1 MPYKDLRGRIEQLE
15 AAGELKRIK
24 AEVNWDLEIGGITR
38 AVLDKRKFRPALLFE
53 NIKDYKNRRCT
64 KFLTCSMAS
73 FGKINM
79 FLGLPKETPP
89 KELFN
94 FIRER
99 FQQRIK
105 PVIVSGGPT
114 KENILLGDKVNL
126 YDFPTP
132 RWRPLDGG
140 RYLLTSCLVVTRDPD
155 TKILNVGMYRGM
167 ITSPKS
173 IAVLLTPTQHWGLHF
188 RKYQQ
193 RGQPMPVA
201 VAIGVDE
208 PILMTA
214 CAALLHTGYSEYE
227 LAGSLVGEPIPLVK
241 CETSD
246 LEVPADSE
254 IVIEGS
260 ISPDPSTFEMEG
272 PFGEYTGYYGGLA
285 TPKPVIRVDCVT
297 HRNDPVLRGTWE
309 GGTPG
314 KPAETSWFSPGPNIA
329 ATWNYLEALG
339 IPGILDVSV
348 APGSMGAITR
358 VRIKKLHRA
367 HARQIAFALWASP
380 AAMGGAGH
388 KFVFVVD
395 EDIDIYDEAAMG
407 WAMAYRV
414 NPAMGDIMMVSD
426 TAGSVLDPS
435 TPLEDRDPM
444 KHGHGRWTRVL
455 IDATVNWD
463 LEPEPQY
470 GGQRLPPLA
479 SITSPEVEQLVRSR
493 WKEYNLD

>member
-1 MPYKDLRGRIEQLE
+1 MSYKDLRARIEQLE
-15 AAGELKRIK
+15 AEGEFKRIK

-38 AVLDKRKFRPALLFE
+38 AILNRRKFRPALLFE
-53 NIKDYKNRRCT
+53 NIKNYKNGRCT
-64 KFLTCSMAS
+64 KFFTCGMAS
-73 FGKINM
+73 FGKINL
-79 FLGLPKETPP
+79 FLGLPRDSHP
-89 KELFN
+89 KELFY
-94 FIRER
+94 FVRDR
-99 FQQRIK
+99 FRQRIK
-105 PVIVSGGPT
+105 PVMVSSGPV
-114 KENILLGDKVNL
+114 KENILFGDQINL

-132 RWRPLDGG
+132 RWRTLDGG

-155 TKILNVGMYRGM
+155 SGVQNVGMYRGM
-167 ITSPKS
+167 ITSSNS

-214 CAALLHTGYSEYE
+214 CAAVLHPGYSEYE
-227 LAGSLVGEPIPLVK
+227 LAGSLVGEPIQLIK

-246 LEVPADSE
+246 LEVPANSE
-254 IVIEGS
+254 IVIEGK
-260 ISPDPSTFEMEG
+260 ISPDPATFEMEG

-285 TPKPVIRVDCVT
+285 TPKPVIKVDCLT
-297 HRNDPVLRGTWE
+297 HRNDPILRGTWE

-314 KPAETSWFSPGPNIA
+314 KPAETSWFSPAPNIA
-329 ATWNYLEALG
+329 ATWNFLESLG

-358 VRIKKLHRA
+358 VRIKKQHRA
-367 HARQIAFALWASP
+367 HAQQIALALWVSP

-388 KFVFVVD
+388 KFVVVVD
-395 EDIDIYDEAAMG
+395 EDIDIYDEAAVG

-414 NPAMGDIMMVSD
+414 NPAMGDIVMFPD
-426 TAGSVLDPS
+426 APGSVLDPS
-435 TPLEDRDPM
+435 TPLADRDAL
-444 KHGHGRWTRVL
+444 KYGHGRWTRVL
-455 IDATVNWD
+455 IDATISWD
-463 LEPEPQY
+463 LEPEAQY
-470 GGQRLPPLA
+470 GGQRFPPLA
-479 SITSPEVEQLVRSR
+479 SVTSPEVEQLVSRR